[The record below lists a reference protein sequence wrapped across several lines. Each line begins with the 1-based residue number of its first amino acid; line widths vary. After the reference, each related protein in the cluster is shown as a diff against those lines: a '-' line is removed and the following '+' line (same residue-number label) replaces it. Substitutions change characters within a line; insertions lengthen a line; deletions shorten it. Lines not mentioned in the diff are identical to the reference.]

1 MLNILVVEDQ
11 PAVREVVSEIV
22 ADLGEDIRVHTAASI
37 QEAREAL
44 DVRHW
49 DGLITDMSLGDGNML
64 DLIEELKG
72 KGEKIPP
79 GILMSGFLSADRM
92 AKALSLGIVH
102 VMAKPFEPAM
112 LQNCLRK
119 MLFADAGNGQQ
130 AAAGWEKKSLQR
142 SEHRLLP
149 EMFEMDRRLG
159 LVYRMFDEMPRSD
172 DVAGICSKALTIALD
187 VVHARRGFLAL
198 YDRRQDRL
206 VMVAEQDLDAA
217 VLVDSCQVAETPFRP
232 LVDGQEAYVIGN
244 DPVRTC
250 WPGVSCGSHVSV
262 PVMLQGVP
270 MGVLCMLDPGVRG
283 ELKSEVRQM
292 LGLLVKKLDTLLDN
306 RAVHAALAE
315 NMRDTLFALVR
326 SLEARD
332 RYTKDHSYRVG
343 RLGAILAED
352 MGLDSDHVELIRT
365 GGTLHDI
372 GKVGIPDEVLLK
384 PGRYTEKE
392 YAIMKAHPAI
402 GDNILKNMDTLVRER
417 LMVRHHHE
425 RWDGLGYPDRLA
437 GEDIPFDARI
447 ICVAD
452 AIDAMTTHR
461 VYRMAQPVSFCAE
474 QLERGAGTQF
484 DPEIARVAIAAIR
497 RGVVESQAEGESLAK
512 PVMPLSIEMGIKT
525 GLHSAA
531 AKTPVGST
539 ER

>member
-22 ADLGEDIRVHTAASI
+22 ADLGKDIRVHTAGSI

-72 KGEKIPP
+72 RGEKIPP

-119 MLFADAGNGQQ
+119 MLFSDSGGPPPV
-130 AAAGWEKKSLQR
+130 AAESNKNALQR

-159 LVYRMFDEMPRSD
+159 LVYRMFDEMPSSG
-172 DVAGICSKALTIALD
+172 DVAAICSKALAIALD

-206 VMVAEQDLDAA
+206 VMVSEQDLDAT
-217 VLVDSCQVAETPFRP
+217 VLVDSCQVVDTPFRP
-232 LVDGQEAYVIGN
+232 LVDGKEVYVTGGDSAN
-244 DPVRTC
+244 TC
-250 WPGVSCGSHVSV
+250 WPGVSCSSHVSV
-262 PVMLQGVP
+262 PVLLQGVP

-283 ELKSEVRQM
+283 ELKTEVRQM
-292 LGLLVKKLDTLLDN
+292 LGLLVKKLDTMLDN

-332 RYTKDHSYRVG
+332 RYTKDHSYRVA
-343 RLGAILAED
+343 RFGAILAED

-384 PGRYTEKE
+384 QGRYTEKE

-447 ICVAD
+447 ISVAD
-452 AIDAMTTHR
+452 AIDAMTTDR

-474 QLERGAGTQF
+474 QLQHGAGTQF
-484 DPEIARVAIAAIR
+484 DPEIAEVAIAAIK
-497 RGVVESQAEGESLAK
+497 RGVVESHAEGEQLAK
-512 PVMPLSIEMGIKT
+512 PVMPLSMDLNVKT
-525 GLHSAA
+525 EVRPTPAKSPAA
-531 AKTPVGST
+531 H
-539 ER
+539 